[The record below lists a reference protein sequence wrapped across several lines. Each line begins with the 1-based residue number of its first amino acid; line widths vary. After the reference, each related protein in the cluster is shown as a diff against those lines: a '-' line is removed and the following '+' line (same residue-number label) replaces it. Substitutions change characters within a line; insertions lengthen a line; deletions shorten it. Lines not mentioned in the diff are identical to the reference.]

1 MPDADAQRAI
11 DDITERYRCRIHT
24 FAADVGDEA
33 QVEAAAGADPGG
45 ACRRSRGWHTWRA
58 CSTMRCYHSRTW
70 NVSGRRWHQKRLA
83 RHYLHRLTKNDD
95 LDFFIVYS
103 SASSVLGSPGQANYA
118 TANALLDG
126 LVADR
131 KAQGLPATGINWG
144 PWAKGGMAT
153 SHAARANLSAQG
165 LIPLEPTAALSAL
178 DEIVAHGTGQA
189 TVIKAN
195 WQRAA
200 KGGLG
205 ASRPAILDHVLPSA
219 VAATRGDSELLRQLH
234 EVPEAER
241 GSFLTE
247 YLRHEVQNFLRLA
260 QPPAAT
266 SRFLELGTDSLM
278 AVEFSNR
285 LLPQFGGAFTISA
298 TAVFDYPTIGSLAEY
313 LAGQVPESVEERRG
327 IRRCV
332 RACTLIEGTAGG
344 IRESRVTVATRHAGR
359 GSTVRHPPRYRRA
372 GRPGPWRSTLRSPRD
387 HGSATGTTLCR
398 PCTQLR
404 SQYSVLQQARP
415 QLLVDRRP
423 R

>member
-1 MPDADAQRAI
+1 MLDDALLPQQSLDSFRTSLSPKAL
-11 DDITERYRCRIHT
+11 
-24 FAADVGDEA
+24 
-33 QVEAAAGADPGG
+33 GA
-45 ACRRSRGWHTWRA
+45 WH
-58 CSTMRCYHSRTW
+58 
-70 NVSGRRWHQKRLA
+70 
-83 RHYLHRLTKNDD
+83 LHRLTKNDD
-95 LDFFIVYS
+95 LEFFIVYS

-126 LVADR
+126 LAADR
-131 KAQGLPATGINWG
+131 EARGLPATSINWG

-165 LIPLEPTAALSAL
+165 LIPLEPTAALNAL
-178 DEIVAHGTGQA
+178 DAIVAHGIGQA

-205 ASRPAILDHVLPSA
+205 VSRPAMLDHVLPSA
-219 VAATRGDSELLRQLH
+219 AAASHGDSELLRQLH
-234 EVPEAER
+234 EVPEVER

-285 LLPQFGGAFTISA
+285 LVPQFGGAFTISA

-313 LAGQVPESVEERRG
+313 LAGQVPESALES
-327 IRRCV
+327 
-332 RACTLIEGTAGG
+332 GG
-344 IRESRVTVATRHAGR
+344 AEFADASE
-359 GSTVRHPPRYRRA
+359 
-372 GRPGPWRSTLRSPRD
+372 
-387 HGSATGTTLCR
+387 
-398 PCTQLR
+398 
-404 SQYSVLQQARP
+404 
-415 QLLVDRRP
+415 
-423 R
+423 